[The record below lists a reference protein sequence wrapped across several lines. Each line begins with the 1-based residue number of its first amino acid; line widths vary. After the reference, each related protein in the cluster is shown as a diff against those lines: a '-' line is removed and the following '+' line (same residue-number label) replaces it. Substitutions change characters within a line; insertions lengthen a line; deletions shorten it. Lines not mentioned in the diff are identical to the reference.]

1 MAKKKRSRNLL
12 FLTLLLAL
20 LVGATA
26 LVMTLNPEEES
37 STEESEVE
45 STEILSIDE
54 AAVNS
59 IAWTVNG
66 EDFVFSKSGEDWIY
80 DPDPNFPL
88 DQSVMDTIF
97 TDLSS
102 LLAYNTI
109 ENVSDLSEY
118 GLDAPTVTVTIG
130 TDSETVLHIGDAAPM
145 DSLRY
150 LRINDDPNVYLVG
163 NSILSDYNDTLD
175 ELIAMESIPSF
186 SNHQSITVTS
196 AESELALTCVTNT
209 EDDTKTSTWYC
220 GEQEL
225 DASLVQE
232 YCQNISSLSWQSCA
246 AYKVSDE
253 DLSLYGLDVP
263 QLCATV
269 VWYDEDSGSD
279 QSFTL
284 EIGSYVDE
292 TNAAC
297 YARIGGSDMVYT
309 IDAAVLDALG
319 STTVNDLITSET
331 AE

>member
-1 MAKKKRSRNLL
+1 MAKKKRGRNLL

-26 LVMTLNPEEES
+26 LVMTLNPEEEP

-45 STEILSIDE
+45 SVEILSIDE
-54 AAVNS
+54 AAVNT
-59 IAWTVNG
+59 IQWTVNG
-66 EDFVFSKSGEDWIY
+66 ANFAFSKSGEDWSY
-80 DPDPNFPL
+80 DPAPNFPL

-130 TDSETVLHIGDAAPM
+130 ADSETVLHIGDAAPM

-150 LRINDDPNVYLVG
+150 LRINEGSSVYLVS
-163 NSILSDYNDTLD
+163 NSILSDYNYTLD
-175 ELIAMESIPSF
+175 DLIAMESIPSF
-186 SNHQSITVTS
+186 SNHQSITVTT
-196 AESELALTCVTNT
+196 AETELALTCVTNT
-209 EDDTKTSTWYC
+209 EEETKTSTWYC

-232 YCQNISSLSWQSCA
+232 YRQNISALSWQSCA
-246 AYKVSDE
+246 AYNVSDE
-253 DLSLYGLDVP
+253 DLSLYGLDAP

-269 VWYDEDSGSD
+269 VWYDEDSSSD

-284 EIGSYVDE
+284 EIGSYTDE
-292 TNAAC
+292 TNATC
-297 YARIGGSDMVYT
+297 YARIGGSHMVYT
-309 IDAAVLDALG
+309 IDAAVLDALA
-319 STTVNDLITSET
+319 STTAADLIAATE
-331 AE
+331 